1 MKARAESREGHVTI
15 TVSLPPDLHR
25 RLNLAAI
32 NQNVAGQELVRRAL
46 GEFLDRLEKRTGRKA

>member
-25 RLNLAAI
+25 RLNLAALTP
-32 NQNVAGQELVRRAL
+32 NVAGQELVRRAIA
-46 GEFLDRLEKRTGRKA
+46 EHLDRLEKRTRKE